1 MALRTKHVPTALSAR
16 HGAPIETRPN
26 GSERSAWRLALGFG
40 ALSRR
45 RYTHRRGLA
54 EPRAAA
60 GSLDDGEAKVFRAG
74 VRECKR
80 GANTPCPR
88 VRRSRRSAVCTI
100 HNDQI
105 NRYGETP
112 MPDPASGWTSELMHC
127 LNFCLN
133 CTQLHTTHV
142 YMCTTRPGA
151 RCAPMSHGDRTL
163 RSLRRC
169 RSLEVSTRSRREG
182 DRGRSLVRY
191 LLGMPPRSP
200 PLDADHTSH
209 AP

>member
-1 MALRTKHVPTALSAR
+1 MDPRCHPPWLQSAPTSAR
-16 HGAPIETRPN
+16 PPRRPPRRPPPPPPPRRRCKRRRGRRHPAAARAPSWAIHRRRRRRRTTMARRPVSAAASAAGAAWAAGGAAADARRSRTRVTRPN

-60 GSLDDGEAKVFRAG
+60 GSLDDGEAKVCRAG

-105 NRYGETP
+105 
-112 MPDPASGWTSELMHC
+112 TS
-127 LNFCLN
+127 
-133 CTQLHTTHV
+133 
-142 YMCTTRPGA
+142 
-151 RCAPMSHGDRTL
+151 D
-163 RSLRRC
+163 
-169 RSLEVSTRSRREG
+169 
-182 DRGRSLVRY
+182 
-191 LLGMPPRSP
+191 
-200 PLDADHTSH
+200 
-209 AP
+209 

>member
-1 MALRTKHVPTALSAR
+1 MALSAR
-16 HGAPIETRPN
+16 VWRP
-26 GSERSAWRLALGFG
+26 A
-40 ALSRR
+40 RR
-45 RYTHRRGLA
+45 RFTRRGGLA

-60 GSLDDGEAKVFRAG
+60 GSLDDGEAKVCRAG

-88 VRRSRRSAVCTI
+88 GCGGLDGARCAQFIMHQISRKPVV
-100 HNDQI
+100 
-105 NRYGETP
+105 TP
-112 MPDPASGWTSELMHC
+112 MPDPGGLPNLHVDC
-127 LNFCLN
+127 LKLCLN

-169 RSLEVSTRSRREG
+169 RSLEVSTRSRR
-182 DRGRSLVRY
+182 GRSREIA
-191 LLGMPPRSP
+191 GAIPPW
-200 PLDADHTSH
+200 H
-209 AP
+209 ASALATARR

>member
-1 MALRTKHVPTALSAR
+1 MALSAR
-16 HGAPIETRPN
+16 VWRP
-26 GSERSAWRLALGFG
+26 A
-40 ALSRR
+40 RR
-45 RYTHRRGLA
+45 RFTRRGGLA

-60 GSLDDGEAKVFRAG
+60 GSLDDGEAKVCRAG

-88 VRRSRRSAVCTI
+88 GCGGLDGARCAQS

-105 NRYGETP
+105 TFPVALAVRPRSVDFRVPN
-112 MPDPASGWTSELMHC
+112 LHC
-127 LNFCLN
+127 GRLICLN

-169 RSLEVSTRSRREG
+169 RSLEVSTRSRR
-182 DRGRSLVRY
+182 GRSREIA
-191 LLGMPPRSP
+191 GAIPPW
-200 PLDADHTSH
+200 H
-209 AP
+209 ASALATARR